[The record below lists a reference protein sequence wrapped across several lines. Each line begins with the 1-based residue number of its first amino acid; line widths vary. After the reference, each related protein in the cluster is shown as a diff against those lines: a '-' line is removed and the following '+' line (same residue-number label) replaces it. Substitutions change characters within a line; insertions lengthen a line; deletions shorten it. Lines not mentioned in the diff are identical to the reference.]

1 MFKKALLKY
10 IRTSPSL
17 VYNVTNYV
25 GLNLLTR
32 LRLNLSHLCEHKFQ
46 HNFQDTVNPLCSCSL
61 ESESVTHILLHC
73 HFYINQRKT
82 LFDSLHDIK
91 MSIPNLS
98 DDKLVNVL
106 LYGDNN
112 LYNTEI
118 NSLILNCTIC
128 FFKSSERFDNAL
140 L

>member
-17 VYNVTNYV
+17 VYNVTDYV
-25 GLNLLTR
+25 GLKLLTR
-32 LRLNLSHLCEHKFQ
+32 LRLNLSHLCEHKFK

-61 ESESVTHILLHC
+61 EFESVTHFLLHC
-73 HFYINQRKT
+73 HFYTNQRKT
-82 LFDSLHDIK
+82 LFDSLHDINT
-91 MSIPNLS
+91 SIPNLS

-118 NSLILNCTIC
+118 NTLILNCTIC
-128 FFKSSERFDNAL
+128 FLKSSERFDNAL
-140 L
+140 F

>member
-17 VYNVTNYV
+17 VYNVTDYV
-25 GLNLLTR
+25 GLKLLTR
-32 LRLNLSHLCEHKFQ
+32 LRLNLSHLCEHKFK
-46 HNFQDTVNPLCSCSL
+46 HNFQDTVNPLCSL
-61 ESESVTHILLHC
+61 ESESVTHFLLHC
-73 HFYINQRKT
+73 HFYTNQWKT
-82 LFDSLHDIK
+82 LFDSLHDINT
-91 MSIPNLS
+91 SIPNLS

-118 NSLILNCTIC
+118 NTLILNCTIC
-128 FFKSSERFDNAL
+128 FLKSSERFDNAL
-140 L
+140 F